1 MSTLKKDLQSLA
13 KELKKLIQ
21 KVDKLAASAG
31 TAKKAP
37 AKKAPAKKAPAKKA
51 PAKKKAAPKRVAK
64 PAGKKV
70 AAKGKKMSA
79 SETIYGII
87 QNSKSK
93 DGVDS
98 DMLEKM
104 TGFNNQKIR
113 DNIYKLNK
121 RGRIKR
127 VGRGNYVV
135 A

>member
-1 MSTLKKDLQSLA
+1 MSALKKDLQSLA
-13 KELKKLIQ
+13 KELKKLTQ
-21 KVDKLAASAG
+21 KVDKLAASAD
-31 TAKKAP
+31 KA
-37 AKKAPAKKAPAKKA
+37 AKA

-64 PAGKKV
+64 PAKKKV

-87 QNSKSK
+87 KKSRSKK
-93 DGVDS
+93 GVDS

-121 RGRIKR
+121 RGKIKR
-127 VGRGNYVV
+127 VGRGNYVI

>member
-1 MSTLKKDLQSLA
+1 MSALKKDLQSLA
-13 KELKKLIQ
+13 KELKKLTQ

-31 TAKKAP
+31 TAGKAP
-37 AKKAPAKKAPAKKA
+37 ARKA

-64 PAGKKV
+64 PAVKKV

-79 SETIYGII
+79 SETIYSII
-87 QNSKSK
+87 KKTRSKN
-93 DGVDS
+93 GVDS

-121 RGRIKR
+121 RGKIKR